1 MPKNKKNNNIKKKTK
16 ERPMQQMENS
26 ISIKH
31 MMGVLIVVKIKM
43 PVICFK
49 VLEVCIKMNS
59 KIHQMCPFL
68 HLKRFKVPIPLLPEF
83 LLSSLRALV
92 VFSVVTIYPGIY
104 VLINQKLGLMACK
117 NN

>member
-1 MPKNKKNNNIKKKTK
+1 
-16 ERPMQQMENS
+16 MQQIENS

-59 KIHQMCPFL
+59 KIYQMCPFL
-68 HLKRFKVPIPLLPEF
+68 HLKKI
-83 LLSSLRALV
+83 
-92 VFSVVTIYPGIY
+92 
-104 VLINQKLGLMACK
+104 
-117 NN
+117 